1 VQPSP
6 RADSLT
12 IGCRIFKMV
21 RLEIQSHQMIGRTIS
36 HYRILEKLGGGGM
49 GVVYKAEDTRLQ
61 RTVALKFLSEDT
73 AKDPA
78 ALERFR
84 REAQTASGLNHPN
97 ICTIYDIGIGED
109 DGPAY
114 IAMEFID
121 GQTLKHRIEGRPMKL
136 AELLDVATAVA
147 DALAAAHARG
157 IVHRDIKPANIFISR
172 GGQTKVLDFGL
183 AKYTAEQ
190 QAHATATSSLPTA
203 ANAQL
208 TNPGSALGTVA
219 YMSPEQAMGEELD
232 GRTDLFSLG
241 IVLYEMATGRQAFSG
256 QTTAAVFD
264 AILHRQPTPALKLNS
279 QLPVRLEQILEKA
292 LEKDPKLRYQAASDF
307 RVDLQRLKRES
318 DSHSSAR
325 AEGQPDA
332 ASGVAA
338 TSNASGSRP
347 AAGRK
352 TGQAW
357 IAAAVSAV
365 VSLALMGAAYWE
377 GQREGLAASIS
388 PPTYRQLTFRG
399 GTIRMARFAPDGKTI
414 VYSAAWEGNPTEIY
428 TTRPESPE
436 SRTMGLAAEVLSISA
451 DGEMAV
457 LLHSHNVDPYINTGT
472 LGRVPLGGGAPRE
485 VLENVQWADWSP
497 DGSNFAVVR
506 EFGGQ
511 SRLEYPIGK
520 VLYQTGGWISH
531 PRISPSGDM
540 VAFIDHPVRR
550 DDAGSI
556 AVVDLS
562 GKVKT
567 LSSGWETV
575 WGLGWA
581 PKGGEIWF
589 SSTKL
594 GYGRYLT
601 AVSLAGKER
610 LLAREPGTL
619 TLQDVARDG
628 RVLLTRDVPRVGMV
642 GLTAGNNK
650 ERDLSWM
657 DWSAPKDLSD
667 DGKTLLF
674 TESGEAG
681 GANYAAYLR
690 QTDGSPAVRL
700 GDGVG
705 LALSSDKKWV
715 VGGLPK
721 APVQFFLLPTGAG
734 EPRQLTHDNIN
745 HFWARWFPDG
755 KRLLFS
761 GDEPGKGVRLYVQD
775 IDGGPPKAISGE
787 GVSSSLFAIS
797 PDGKQIVMV
806 GPDQKPGLLA
816 AEGGEVRPIPGLG
829 AEDAP
834 IGFTSDGHS
843 LFVYRLG
850 EVPAKVEKLDLAT
863 GRRQPW
869 KQLVPPDISGV
880 TDISAILITP
890 DGNNYAYEYGRT
902 LSDLYLVNDVK

>member
-1 VQPSP
+1 
-6 RADSLT
+6 
-12 IGCRIFKMV
+12 
-21 RLEIQSHQMIGRTIS
+21 MIGRTIS

-97 ICTIYDIGIGED
+97 ICTIYDIGEEAGS
-109 DGPAY
+109 AY

-121 GQTLKHRIEGRPMKL
+121 GQTLKHRIEGRPMRL
-136 AELLDVATAVA
+136 AELLDVAIAIA

-172 GGQTKVLDFGL
+172 SGQTKVLDFGL

-190 QAHATATSSLPTA
+190 QLARDASATGSMPTA
-203 ANAQL
+203 ANPQL
-208 TNPGSALGTVA
+208 LTSPGTAVGTVA
-219 YMSPEQAMGEELD
+219 YMSPEQAMGDELD

-256 QTTAAVFD
+256 LTTAAVFD
-264 AILHRQPTPALKLNS
+264 AILHRQPAAVLKLNP
-279 QLPVRLEQILEKA
+279 QLPARLEQILDKA
-292 LEKDPKLRYQAASDF
+292 LEKDLKLRYQAASDF

-318 DSHSSAR
+318 DSHPSTR
-325 AEGQPDA
+325 GAEGRPEVVPDMA
-332 ASGVAA
+332 RPSVTVGPAPSPAKSPA
-338 TSNASGSRP
+338 RRWTP
-347 AAGRK
+347 AALGIV
-352 TGQAW
+352 
-357 IAAAVSAV
+357 IA
-365 VSLALMGAAYWE
+365 LALIAGAYWE
-377 GQREGLAASIS
+377 GKREGLASSIT

-414 VYSAAWEGNPTEIY
+414 VYSAAWEGNPTELY

-436 SRTMGLAAEVLSISA
+436 SRTIGLSQAEVLSISGE
-451 DGEMAV
+451 GEMAV
-457 LLHSHNVDPYINTGT
+457 LLHSHNVDPYINAGT

-497 DGSNFAVVR
+497 DGTNFAAVR
-506 EFGGQ
+506 EFAGQ

-531 PRISPSGDM
+531 PRVSPHNDM
-540 VAFIDHPVRR
+540 VAFIEHPVRR
-550 DDAGSI
+550 DDAGSV

-562 GKVKT
+562 GKKKA
-567 LSSGWETV
+567 LSTGWETV

-581 PKGGEIWF
+581 PKGTEIWF
-589 SSTKL
+589 SSTRL
-594 GYGRYLT
+594 GYGRYLS
-601 AVSLAGKER
+601 AVNLSGKER

-642 GLTAGNNK
+642 GMTAGSNR

-657 DWSAPKDLSD
+657 DWSAPKDLSS
-667 DGKTLLF
+667 DGRTLLF

-681 GANYAAYLR
+681 GENYAAYLR
-690 QTDGSPAVRL
+690 QTDGSPAIRL
-700 GDGVG
+700 GDGNG
-705 LALSSDKKWV
+705 FALSPDKKWV
-715 VGGLPK
+715 VVGLPK
-721 APVQFFLLPTGAG
+721 PPVQFYLLPTGAG
-734 EPRQLTHDNIN
+734 ESKPLTHDNIN
-745 HFWARWFPDG
+745 HMWTRWFPDG
-755 KRLLFS
+755 KRLLFA

-775 IDGGPPKAISGE
+775 TDGSPARAISAE
-787 GVSSSLFAIS
+787 GVNASQFAIS
-797 PDGKQIVMV
+797 PDGKEVAVI
-806 GPDQKPGLLA
+806 GPDQKPALLPVD
-816 AEGGEVRPIPGLG
+816 GGEVRVIPGLDVG
-829 AEDAP
+829 DAP
-834 IGFTSDGHS
+834 VGWTSDGHS

-850 EVPAKVEKLDLAT
+850 EVPAKVDKLDLAT
-863 GRRQPW
+863 GRRQSW
-869 KQLVPPDISGV
+869 KQLVPPDVSGV
-880 TDISAILITP
+880 TDISAILITG
-890 DGNNYAYEYGRT
+890 DGNNYVYEYGRI

>member
-1 VQPSP
+1 
-6 RADSLT
+6 
-12 IGCRIFKMV
+12 
-21 RLEIQSHQMIGRTIS
+21 MIGKTIS
-36 HYRILEKLGGGGM
+36 HYRIVEKLGGGGV

-78 ALERFR
+78 ALERFQ

-97 ICTIYDIGIGED
+97 ICTIYDIGEEAGS
-109 DGPAY
+109 AY

-121 GQTLKHRIEGRPMKL
+121 GQTLKHRIEGKPMRL
-136 AELLDVATAVA
+136 AELLDVAIAIA

-157 IVHRDIKPANIFISR
+157 IVHRDIKPANIFISG

-190 QAHATATSSLPTA
+190 QLARDASVTGSMPTA
-203 ANAQL
+203 ANPQL
-208 TNPGSALGTVA
+208 TSPGTAVGTVA
-219 YMSPEQAMGEELD
+219 YMSPEQAMGDELD

-256 QTTAAVFD
+256 PTTAAVFD
-264 AILHRQPTPALKLNS
+264 AILHRQPAAALKVNS
-279 QLPVRLEQILEKA
+279 QLPTRLEEILDKA

-318 DSHSSAR
+318 DSRSSTR
-325 AEGQPDA
+325 SAEGQPEIVPDVAGPAVGSAPIPAKGSARLWAYA
-332 ASGVAA
+332 ALG
-338 TSNASGSRP
+338 
-347 AAGRK
+347 
-352 TGQAW
+352 
-357 IAAAVSAV
+357 AVI
-365 VSLALMGAAYWE
+365 SLALIAGAYWE
-377 GQREGLAASIS
+377 GKHEGLASSIT

-414 VYSAAWEGNPTEIY
+414 VYSAAWEGNPTELY

-436 SRTMGLAAEVLSISA
+436 SRTIGLPQAEVLSISGE
-451 DGEMAV
+451 GEMAV
-457 LLHSHNVDPYINTGT
+457 LLHSHNVDPYINAGT

-497 DGSNFAVVR
+497 DGTNFAVVR

-531 PRISPSGDM
+531 PRVSPNNDA
-540 VAFIDHPVRR
+540 VAFIEHPVRR

-562 GKVKT
+562 GKKKT

-575 WGLGWA
+575 WGLSWA
-581 PKGGEIWF
+581 PKGTEILF
-589 SSTKL
+589 CSTRL
-594 GYGRYLT
+594 GYGRYLS
-601 AVSLAGKER
+601 AVNLSGKER

-642 GLTAGNNK
+642 GMTAGNNK
-650 ERDLSWM
+650 ELDLSWM
-657 DWSAPKDLSD
+657 DWSAPKDLSS

-681 GANYAAYLR
+681 GENYATYLR
-690 QTDGSPAVRL
+690 QTDGSPAIRL
-700 GDGVG
+700 GDGNG
-705 LALSSDKKWV
+705 FALSPDKKWV
-715 VGGLPK
+715 VVGLPK
-721 APVQFFLLPTGAG
+721 PPVQFYLLPTGAG
-734 EPRQLTHDNIN
+734 EAKPLTHDNIN
-745 HFWARWFPDG
+745 HMWTRWFPDG
-755 KRLLFS
+755 KRLLFA
-761 GDEPGKGVRLYVQD
+761 GDEPGKGVRLYVQN
-775 IDGGPPKAISGE
+775 IDGSPPRVITAE
-787 GVSSSLFAIS
+787 GVNSSQFAIS
-797 PDGKQIVMV
+797 PDGKQVAII
-806 GPDQKPGLLA
+806 GPDQKPALLPVD
-816 AEGGEVRPIPGLG
+816 GGEARVIPGLDVG
-829 AEDAP
+829 DAP
-834 IGFTSDGHS
+834 IGWSGDGRS

-850 EVPAKVEKLDLAT
+850 EVPAKVDKLDLGT

-869 KQLVPPDISGV
+869 KQLVPPDVSGV

-890 DGNNYAYEYGRT
+890 DGNNYVYEYGRT

>member
-1 VQPSP
+1 
-6 RADSLT
+6 
-12 IGCRIFKMV
+12 
-21 RLEIQSHQMIGRTIS
+21 MIGQTIS
-36 HYRILEKLGGGGM
+36 HYRIVEKLGGGGM

-97 ICTIYDIGIGED
+97 ICTIYDISED
-109 DGPAY
+109 AGTAY
-114 IAMEFID
+114 IAMEFMD
-121 GQTLKHRIEGRPMKL
+121 GQTLRHRIEGKPMRL
-136 AELLDVATAVA
+136 AELLDVAIAIA
-147 DALAAAHARG
+147 DALSAAHARG
-157 IVHRDIKPANIFISR
+157 IVHRDIKPANVFITRS
-172 GGQTKVLDFGL
+172 GQTKVLDFGL

-190 QAHATATSSLPTA
+190 QLARGNSMTGSMATA
-203 ANAQL
+203 ANPQL
-208 TNPGSALGTVA
+208 LTSPGTAVGTVA
-219 YMSPEQAMGEELD
+219 YMSPEQAMGDELD

-256 QTTAAVFD
+256 PTTAAVFD
-264 AILHRQPTPALKLNS
+264 AILNREPAPALKLNS
-279 QLPVRLEQILEKA
+279 QLPARLQEILDKA
-292 LEKDPKLRYQAASDF
+292 LEKNPKLRYQTASDF

-318 DSHSSAR
+318 DSHSSAKG
-325 AEGQPDA
+325 AAGQPKALAD
-332 ASGVAA
+332 
-338 TSNASGSRP
+338 T
-347 AAGRK
+347 AG
-352 TGQAW
+352 
-357 IAAAVSAV
+357 AAVAPGSAPTTRSSARRSV
-365 VSLALMGAAYWE
+365 VAVLGAVIAVALIAGAYWE
-377 GQREGLAASIS
+377 GKREGLAASIT

-414 VYSAAWEGNPTEIY
+414 VYSAAWEGNPTELY

-436 SRTMGLAAEVLSISA
+436 SRAIGLSHAEVLSISGE
-451 DGEMAV
+451 GEMAV
-457 LLHSHNVDPYINTGT
+457 LLNSHNVDPYINTGT

-497 DGSNFAVVR
+497 DGTNFAVVR

-520 VLYQTGGWISH
+520 VLYETGGWISH
-531 PRISPSGDM
+531 PRISPNNDM

-556 AVVDLS
+556 VVVDLS
-562 GKVKT
+562 GKLRT

-581 PKGGEIWF
+581 PQGGEIWF
-589 SSTKL
+589 SSTKI
-594 GYGRYLT
+594 GYGRYLS
-601 AVSLAGKER
+601 AVSLSGKER

-642 GLTAGNNK
+642 GLAGGNGK

-657 DWSAPKDLSD
+657 DWSAPKDLSA

-690 QTDGSPAVRL
+690 ETDGSPAVRL
-700 GDGVG
+700 GDGSA
-705 LALSSDKKWV
+705 LALSPDKKLV

-721 APVQFFLLPTGAG
+721 PPVQFFLLPTGAG
-734 EPRQLTHDNIN
+734 EARPLTHDNIN
-745 HFWARWFPDG
+745 HIWTRWFPDG
-755 KRLLFS
+755 NRLLFS
-761 GDEPGKGVRLYVQD
+761 GDEPGKGVRLYIQD
-775 IDGGPPKAISGE
+775 IAGNPPRPITGE
-787 GVSSSLFAIS
+787 GVNASLFAVS
-797 PDGKQIVMV
+797 PDGKMIVMV
-806 GPDQKPGLLA
+806 GPDQKPGLLSV
-816 AEGGEVRPIPGLG
+816 EGGEIRPIPGLDVG
-829 AEDAP
+829 DAP
-834 IGFTSDGHS
+834 ITFTSDGHS
-843 LFVYRLG
+843 IFVYRLG
-850 EVPAKVEKLDLAT
+850 EVPAKVDNVDLAT
-863 GRRQPW
+863 GHRQPW
-869 KQLVPPDISGV
+869 KQLVPPDVSGV

-890 DGNNYAYEYGRT
+890 DGKNYVYEYGRT